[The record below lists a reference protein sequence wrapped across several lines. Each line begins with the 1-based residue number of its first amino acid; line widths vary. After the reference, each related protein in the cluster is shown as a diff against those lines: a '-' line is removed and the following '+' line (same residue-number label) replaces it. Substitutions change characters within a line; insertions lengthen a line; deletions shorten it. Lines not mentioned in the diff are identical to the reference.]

1 VSANARER
9 KAGATPLKLAAV
21 TIGMFG
27 FGFALVPLYDVFCEI
42 TGLNGKTGVVDAAQ
56 VASYAPDES
65 REITVEFVA
74 TLNQGLG
81 WDFEPVVTKMTVHP
95 GKVYTTSYVATNL
108 YEQAMV
114 GQAVPGEMPNLASR
128 FFNKTECFCFV
139 NQQFEAGERRSMPV
153 AFVIDP
159 SIPDN
164 VRTVTLSYTFFNVTE
179 QAALAAGR

>member
-27 FGFALVPLYDVFCEI
+27 FGFALVPLYDVFC
-42 TGLNGKTGVVDAAQ
+42 
-56 VASYAPDES
+56 
-65 REITVEFVA
+65 EITVEFVA

-114 GQAVPGEMPNLASR
+114 GQAVPSVMPNVASR